1 MAGRFRGF
9 GGPRANRRTREEGGC
24 ASSLEVAPMRQ
35 RKSGV
40 TDAIT
45 SLQNYPKWV
54 APICS
59 MRAWLT
65 AKPDGV
71 GVPSSGPRSHAGPTS
86 HGGDGRMVSAV
97 RVAAASVRGRHEPCG
112 WNAQG
117 CGCQTSVAAGTI
129 FQDTRTPLP
138 VWFRA
143 IWWVTTQKNGASALG
158 RQRVLGLKKYE
169 TAWTTLHKLCCA
181 MMRPDAICSPVA
193 SKWMK
198 AKSAA
203 RRRDCLTGST

>member
-71 GVPSSGPRSHAGPTS
+71 GGPSSGPRSRAGPTS
-86 HGGDGRMVSAV
+86 HGCDGRMVSAV
-97 RVAAASVRGRHEPCG
+97 RGKRAWPARTVWLECARLRLSNFGYGGHDLPG
-112 WNAQG
+112 HPN
-117 CGCQTSVAAGTI
+117 SIAGLVSR
-129 FQDTRTPLP
+129 DMVGDDAEERC
-138 VWFRA
+138 
-143 IWWVTTQKNGASALG
+143 
-158 RQRVLGLKKYE
+158 QRVGAA
-169 TAWTTLHKLCCA
+169 TSA
-181 MMRPDAICSPVA
+181 RPEEI
-193 SKWMK
+193 
-198 AKSAA
+198 
-203 RRRDCLTGST
+203 